1 MRKPIRS
8 KLAWL
13 FLGLLPLLLIAC
25 SGGAAPETP
34 APAADE
40 PNPPTVEPTI
50 EEILVEE
57 EVMEEVEAPAPA
69 TDEPDPPTAE
79 PTLEEPQAEEEV
91 MEEVE
96 AEIEEEVMPVSAK
109 PQLIEFYA
117 DW

>member
-25 SGGAAPETP
+25 SGGTAPEAT

-40 PNPPTVEPTI
+40 PDPPTVEPTI
-50 EEILVEE
+50 EEIQV
-57 EVMEEVEAPAPA
+57 
-69 TDEPDPPTAE
+69 
-79 PTLEEPQAEEEV
+79 EEV